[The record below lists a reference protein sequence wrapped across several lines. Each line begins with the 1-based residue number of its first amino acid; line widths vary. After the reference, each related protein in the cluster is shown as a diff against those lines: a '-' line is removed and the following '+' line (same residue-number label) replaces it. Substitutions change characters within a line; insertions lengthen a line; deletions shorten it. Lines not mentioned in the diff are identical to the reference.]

1 MSGGRVPVRGG
12 MAWGR
17 LSWAIGIKS
26 LEQYRSYN
34 APDLTCRDARNA
46 HKQIRDAVTVYRL
59 AHGGSKGT
67 GPQTRTK
74 ILEAVNRV
82 KKNAAGVVKSGGKE
96 SWLDRL
102 ANALPVNVNSLGDL
116 HDAMSRQGID
126 SIWSLRRR
134 IEAGN
139 ISEADLAAVKVLAEI
154 EPDKVVPPRGQPDPP
169 LTRLVRELT
178 PIWRFVTE
186 TSPYPKNDREGKKVC
201 PFADWMAELIKAAGL
216 RPPPENTVARLVRLQ
231 KSRK

>member
-102 ANALPVNVNSLGDL
+102 ANALPVNVNLLDL

-139 ISEADLAAVKVLAEI
+139 ISEADLAAVKMLAEI